1 MTSTALEFT
10 KDPCSSEK
18 RSTMVQ
24 AARDLLLAVT
34 KLLAL
39 ADMIDAQLLLSTTNV
54 VQEDLENVKKSKNQA
69 DLMASLKALGASMT
83 ELLKQ
88 AAKTQK
94 DLMQPHLRDE
104 LAGARA
110 TLLKYSPM
118 LMQASKIC
126 INDPENARAKSNRDF
141 FLKEICKSVDT
152 ISNIAQGKAAE
163 DVVHNSGE
171 LAGLFDKFK
180 V

>member
-10 KDPCSSEK
+10 KEPCSSEK
-18 RSTMVQ
+18 RTTMVQ

-34 KLLAL
+34 KLLTL
-39 ADMIDAQLLLSTTNV
+39 ADMIDAQLLLSSVRV
-54 VQEDLENVKKSKNQA
+54 VQDDLENVRNANNQA

-88 AAKTQK
+88 ASNTQK
-94 DLMQPHLRDE
+94 DVRHPLMRDE
-104 LAGARA
+104 FAGARA

-118 LMQASKIC
+118 LMQASKIY
-126 INDPENARAKSNRDF
+126 INDPGNTRAKSNRDF
-141 FLKEICKSVDT
+141 FLKEMCESVDT
-152 ISNIAQGKAAE
+152 ISDIVQGKE
-163 DVVHNSGE
+163 DDVHYSGE